1 MDENGGSIIEIN
13 IHALYSCLDTYLKN
27 TDKIISIFESMKN
40 TLESSLNVF
49 LNTNVCGKPG

>member
-49 LNTNVCGKPG
+49 LNTLR